1 MRVVHLLMLLIGAA
15 AVVAQPFHA
24 ADGGQGQAAPA
35 TKRGV
40 AHAPWG
46 TTQDGTAVELYTL
59 TNSHGVEV
67 RAMTYGGIITNI
79 RVPDRS
85 GNMGDVVLGFDTLA
99 GYLKDSPYFG
109 AVVGRYG
116 NRIAKGQFTLDGRTY
131 KLAVNNGP
139 NHLHGGI
146 KGFDK
151 QVWSARPIDGPTGIG
166 VAFTRVSPDGEEGYP
181 GNLTATVTY
190 TLTDANQL
198 IVKYEA
204 ATDKATPVNLT
215 QHTYFNLAGSGD
227 ILAHVLTLNA
237 SRYTPVDATLIPT
250 GEIAPVEGTPFD
262 FRSATPIG
270 ARISKAD
277 PQMKN
282 GNGYDH
288 NWVLDRA
295 GQGLQLAARVV
306 EPRTGRTLEVSTTE
320 PGVQFYSGNFLD
332 GTVKGKQGAVYQF
345 RSGFCLETQHFPDSP
360 NHPAF
365 PTTIV
370 APGQPHSSETVFTF
384 GIQK

>member
-151 QVWSARPIDGPTGIG
+151 QVWSARPVDGPTGIG
-166 VAFTRVSPDGEEGYP
+166 VAFTRVSQDGEEGYP

-190 TLTDANQL
+190 TLTDANL
-198 IVKYEA
+198 
-204 ATDKATPVNLT
+204 
-215 QHTYFNLAGSGD
+215 
-227 ILAHVLTLNA
+227 
-237 SRYTPVDATLIPT
+237 
-250 GEIAPVEGTPFD
+250 
-262 FRSATPIG
+262 
-270 ARISKAD
+270 
-277 PQMKN
+277 
-282 GNGYDH
+282 
-288 NWVLDRA
+288 
-295 GQGLQLAARVV
+295 
-306 EPRTGRTLEVSTTE
+306 
-320 PGVQFYSGNFLD
+320 
-332 GTVKGKQGAVYQF
+332 
-345 RSGFCLETQHFPDSP
+345 
-360 NHPAF
+360 
-365 PTTIV
+365 
-370 APGQPHSSETVFTF
+370 
-384 GIQK
+384 